1 MAVPMCLSLIV
12 LPRIYSW
19 LTVNRYCSTYTEY
32 SVTIGFDYRVVWN
45 AGKPFMPECLSV
57 KVFWIVM
64 IATDEKKPIV
74 GFVYSPGIAL
84 DNILIV
90 PFSLKAKATI
100 SSHDDQSIFHLI
112 LDTNFIHE
120 EIEVPVDVATDDN
133 AAAVWKIVY
142 IVIRFSSH
150 YRNAVLKR
158 SRRRW
163 ASKPLNP
170 AFLKK
175 SGLGNSP
182 IL

>member
-1 MAVPMCLSLIV
+1 MCLSLLV
-12 LPRIYSW
+12 FPGIYSW
-19 LTVNRYCSTYTEY
+19 LTVNRYCSTNTEY
-32 SVTIGFDYRVVWN
+32 GVTIGFDYRVVGN
-45 AGKPFMPECLSV
+45 ASKPFMPECLSV
-57 KVFWIVM
+57 KVSWIVM
-64 IATDEKKPIV
+64 VATDEKKPVV
-74 GFVYSPGIAL
+74 GFICSLGIAL

-133 AAAVWKIVY
+133 AAAVWEIVY
-142 IVIRFSSH
+142 VVMRFSSH

-163 ASKPLNP
+163 ASKPLSL

-182 IL
+182 IF